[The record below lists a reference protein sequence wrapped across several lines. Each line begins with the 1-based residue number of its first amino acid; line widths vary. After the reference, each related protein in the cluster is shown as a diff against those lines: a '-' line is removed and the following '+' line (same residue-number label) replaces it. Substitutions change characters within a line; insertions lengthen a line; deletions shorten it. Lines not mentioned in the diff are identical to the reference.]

1 MVINAF
7 EYPIL
12 VHSNALQQVVIPA
25 MAAAAHDATNARVM
39 IRLRPP
45 AEKFKA
51 SSMFTI
57 DANEPGIIGLKGSGA
72 SDPEREFVFDSVFDE
87 NAGNSAVF
95 EQCCRGN
102 LEAVVLRGLSSSVIC
117 YGPTG
122 SGKQHTAIG
131 DLSDESKMGVMP
143 RALKQL
149 FHLIAARPDLK
160 FSVHMSA
167 VELYCDAVFDLLKDR
182 KDPDAASQK
191 GSTKGDVS
199 ARSHV
204 SAKSTKSAKSQ
215 KADDGE
221 LDLVERADGRT
232 VVKDAAQEEIRT
244 PDDGIHLLNRIV
256 GRTNPSRSSRAHTI
270 FSVVVTQSHK
280 SGTEENKVGTFY
292 CCRLGGCEKVSLASN
307 DQEQRQKEDIF
318 VQRSLVAL
326 GNVMSALGRGEQ
338 AFVPYKESKLTR
350 MLQDALSSGPRVSLI
365 TCVHP
370 LPASHTDCTNA
381 LLFSNRCRN
390 IKAPPKVNLTD
401 TDPENQARVI
411 RKLLVEC
418 ASLKEQLTAAHEHY
432 QRKLTDVSHTAH
444 SMPSSSSAPPS
455 ESKAADSSSDTA
467 AAAAQQQQQQQ
478 AAMALAAAA
487 APVPGGGNAQVAEMT
502 RQVKE
507 LKDKL
512 TKRNSDVRELKEST
526 KATED
531 KLRSDLDTYRKKLAA
546 RDEEIKRLQLQAKE
560 DAMALTQKSSAE
572 IAALTENNGKLV
584 AQMMATVNAIPIELK
599 GKSDAA
605 RDVQA
610 AVQQSKEA
618 ITKIYEARFKELNES
633 KVKAL
638 DVQKTQYEFW
648 LDKKIQEFKAYVTQQ
663 TELQQQKDAQI
674 AELEKQ
680 VMALFNFG
688 QKLTTIISN
697 HEHGM
702 YPVYEKSG
710 IRTVQI
716 PSSHK
721 PGALGDDVM
730 RNIRS
735 IMQRA
740 NSFLD
745 THDVNATGTNA
756 NVETA
761 AFDHDASADP
771 EGAADVEALK
781 KELQELRSI
790 SQASQVICVW
800 LLHFFGHGLTVSVS
814 GEERDGARADRRR
827 GAQRPGRPSN
837 RRVHQT
843 IGRRAHVRAFF
854 AVLQLV
860 CIECNLSFCIESLNA
875 IYRPVHDTRWPQ
887 VLQIAITAR
896 GANHQGTA
904 GATREQGP
912 RAPALYH
919 DCSFGSPIVCHRA
932 AVSRCSCALADG
944 SVIFFTA
951 TSLKHGLQP

>member
-1 MVINAF
+1 
-7 EYPIL
+7 
-12 VHSNALQQVVIPA
+12 
-25 MAAAAHDATNARVM
+25 MAAAAHDATNAKVI

-57 DANEPGIIGLKGSGA
+57 DPNEPGIIGLKGSGA

-87 NAGNSAVF
+87 TVGNSAVF
-95 EQCCRGN
+95 EQCCRSN
-102 LEAVVLRGLSSSVIC
+102 LEAVVLRGLSASVIC

-131 DLSDESKMGVMP
+131 NLSDESSFGVLP
-143 RALKQL
+143 RVLKQI

-160 FSVHMSA
+160 FAVHMSA
-167 VELYCDAVFDLLKDR
+167 VELYCDAVYDLFKER
-182 KDPDAASQK
+182 KDPDTASQK

-232 VVKDAAQEEIRT
+232 VVKDATHEDIKT
-244 PDDGIHLLNRIV
+244 PDDGIHLLQRLV
-256 GRTNPSRSSRAHTI
+256 GRSNPSRSSRAHTI

-292 CCRLGGCEKVSLASN
+292 CCRLGGSEKVSAASS
-307 DQEQRQKEDIF
+307 DQEHRQKEDIF

-338 AFVPYKESKLTR
+338 AFVPYKDSKLTR

-365 TCVHP
+365 TCLHP
-370 LPASHTDCTNA
+370 LPASHSDCTNA
-381 LLFSNRCRN
+381 LLYSNRSRN
-390 IKAPPKVNLTD
+390 IKAPSKANLTD

-432 QRKLTDVSHTAH
+432 QRKLTDTSPPPL
-444 SMPSSSSAPPS
+444 SSLSSSSSSPP
-455 ESKAADSSSDTA
+455 ESKAADPSSEA
-467 AAAAQQQQQQQ
+467 AAVQQPAA
-478 AAMALAAAA
+478 AVAA
-487 APVPGGGNAQVAEMT
+487 APVSNGGSAQVTELT

-546 RDEEIKRLQLQAKE
+546 RDEEIKRLQMQAKE
-560 DAMALTQKSSAE
+560 DASLLTQKSSAE

-610 AVQQSKEA
+610 AVEQGKEA
-618 ITKIYEARFKELNES
+618 VTKIYEARFKELNES
-633 KVKAL
+633 KNKAL

-648 LDKKIQEFKAYVTQQ
+648 LDKKIQEFKAFVTQQ

-674 AELEKQ
+674 NELEKQ
-680 VMALFNFG
+680 VMSLFNFG

-730 RNIRS
+730 RNIRA

-745 THDVNATGTNA
+745 THDVNATGASTS
-756 NVETA
+756 A
-761 AFDHDASADP
+761 AADASLGDPDANADV
-771 EGAADVEALK
+771 EGSADVEALK
-781 KELQELRSI
+781 RELQELRSI
-790 SQASQVICVW
+790 SQASQV
-800 LLHFFGHGLTVSVS
+800 T
-814 GEERDGARADRRR
+814 
-827 GAQRPGRPSN
+827 
-837 RRVHQT
+837 
-843 IGRRAHVRAFF
+843 
-854 AVLQLV
+854 QL
-860 CIECNLSFCIESLNA
+860 
-875 IYRPVHDTRWPQ
+875 
-887 VLQIAITAR
+887 
-896 GANHQGTA
+896 
-904 GATREQGP
+904 
-912 RAPALYH
+912 
-919 DCSFGSPIVCHRA
+919 
-932 AVSRCSCALADG
+932 
-944 SVIFFTA
+944 
-951 TSLKHGLQP
+951 

>member
-1 MVINAF
+1 
-7 EYPIL
+7 
-12 VHSNALQQVVIPA
+12 

-45 AEKFKA
+45 AEKFKT

-87 NAGNSAVF
+87 NVGNSAVF
-95 EQCCRGN
+95 EQCCRSN
-102 LEAVVLRGLSSSVIC
+102 LEAVVLRGLSSCVIC

-131 DLSDESKMGVMP
+131 DLSDESKMGVLP
-143 RALKQL
+143 RVLKQL

-160 FSVHMSA
+160 FAVHMSA
-167 VELYCDAVFDLLKDR
+167 VELYCDAVYDLLKER
-182 KDPDAASQK
+182 KDPDTASQK

-232 VVKDAAQEEIRT
+232 VVKDASQEEIKT
-244 PDDGIHLLNRIV
+244 PDDGIHILHRLV

-365 TCVHP
+365 TCIHP
-370 LPASHTDCTNA
+370 LPASHTDCTSA

-432 QRKLTDVSHTAH
+432 QRKLTDASQHA
-444 SMPSSSSAPPS
+444 PSSSSAPPP
-455 ESKAADSSSDTA
+455 ETKAADTSSDVA
-467 AAAAQQQQQQQ
+467 AAAAAAAPQQQQQ
-478 AAMALAAAA
+478 AAAA

-531 KLRSDLDTYRKKLAA
+531 KLRSDLDTYRKKLAS

-560 DAMALTQKSSAE
+560 DALVLTQKSSAE

-599 GKSDAA
+599 GKSDGA

-633 KVKAL
+633 KQKAL

-648 LDKKIQEFKAYVTQQ
+648 LDKKIQEFKAYVAQQ

-680 VMALFNFG
+680 VIALFNFG

-716 PSSHK
+716 PSTHK

-730 RNIRS
+730 RNIRA

-745 THDVNATGTNA
+745 THDVNATGSGA
-756 NVETA
+756 SAEAVA
-761 AFDHDASADP
+761 IDHDASADP

-781 KELQELRSI
+781 RELQELRSI
-790 SQASQVICVW
+790 SQASQVNSAGVATPFPRLFC
-800 LLHFFGHGLTVSVS
+800 FGLILTVPVT
-814 GEERDGARADRRR
+814 GEERDGAGADRGG
-827 GAQRPGRPSN
+827 GAQRPCRPPH
-837 RRVHQT
+837 RRVHQAP
-843 IGRRAHVRAFF
+843 GGRAHV
-854 AVLQLV
+854 
-860 CIECNLSFCIESLNA
+860 ISL
-875 IYRPVHDTRWPQ
+875 R
-887 VLQIAITAR
+887 
-896 GANHQGTA
+896 
-904 GATREQGP
+904 
-912 RAPALYH
+912 PALQQITVE
-919 DCSFGSPIVCHRA
+919 CVCANKNSF
-932 AVSRCSCALADG
+932 L
-944 SVIFFTA
+944 T
-951 TSLKHGLQP
+951 L

>member
-1 MVINAF
+1 
-7 EYPIL
+7 
-12 VHSNALQQVVIPA
+12 
-25 MAAAAHDATNARVM
+25 
-39 IRLRPP
+39 
-45 AEKFKA
+45 
-51 SSMFTI
+51 
-57 DANEPGIIGLKGSGA
+57 
-72 SDPEREFVFDSVFDE
+72 VFDGVFDE
-87 NAGNSAVF
+87 AAVNSVVF
-95 EQCCRGN
+95 DQCCRNN
-102 LEAVVLRGLSSSVIC
+102 LESVVLRGLSASVIC

-131 DLSDESKMGVMP
+131 NLSDESSLGVLP
-143 RALKQL
+143 RALKQI
-149 FHLIAARPDLK
+149 FHLVASRPDLK

-167 VELYCDAVFDLLKDR
+167 VELYCDAVYDLMKDT
-182 KDPDAASQK
+182 KEPDAVSQK

-215 KADDGE
+215 KVDDGE

-232 VVKDAAQEEIRT
+232 IVKDATQEEVKT
-244 PDDGIHLLNRIV
+244 PDDGIHLLQRLM
-256 GRTNPSRSSRAHTI
+256 GRMNPSRSSRAHSI

-292 CCRLGGCEKVSLASN
+292 CCRLGGCEKISAVCN

-318 VQRSLVAL
+318 IQRSLVAL
-326 GNVMSALGRGEQ
+326 GNVLSALGRGEQ

-350 MLQDALSSGPRVSLI
+350 ILQDALTAGPRVSLI

-370 LPASHTDCTNA
+370 LPASHADCTNA

-390 IKAPPKVNLTD
+390 IKLPPKVNLTD
-401 TDPENQARVI
+401 TDPENQARTI

-432 QRKLTDVSHTAH
+432 QRKISDSSHFASAH
-444 SMPSSSSAPPS
+444 SSSSSTSSPA
-455 ESKAADSSSDTA
+455 ETKVADPSSDTA
-467 AAAAQQQQQQQ
+467 APQQVQPPPQVI
-478 AAMALAAAA
+478 AAA
-487 APVPGGGNAQVAEMT
+487 APAPSAGSAQIVELT

-531 KLRSDLDTYRKKLAA
+531 KLRSDLDTYRKKLAL

-560 DAMALTQKSSAE
+560 DALALTQKSAAE

-584 AQMMATVNAIPIELK
+584 SQMMATVNAIPIELK
-599 GKSDAA
+599 GKSDGV

-610 AVQQSKEA
+610 AVEQGKEA
-618 ITKIYEARFKELNES
+618 VSKIYEARFKELNDS
-633 KVKAL
+633 KNKAL
-638 DVQKTQYEFW
+638 EVQKTQYEFW
-648 LDKKIQEFKAYVTQQ
+648 LDKKIQEFKVYVTQQ

-674 AELEKQ
+674 SELEKQ

-716 PSSHK
+716 PSTHK

-730 RNIRS
+730 RSVRA

-740 NSFLD
+740 NAFLD
-745 THDVNATGTNA
+745 SHDVNATETSTRSMGDEDGNA
-756 NVETA
+756 HV
-761 AFDHDASADP
+761 

-790 SQASQVICVW
+790 SQASQV
-800 LLHFFGHGLTVSVS
+800 T
-814 GEERDGARADRRR
+814 
-827 GAQRPGRPSN
+827 
-837 RRVHQT
+837 
-843 IGRRAHVRAFF
+843 
-854 AVLQLV
+854 
-860 CIECNLSFCIESLNA
+860 
-875 IYRPVHDTRWPQ
+875 
-887 VLQIAITAR
+887 
-896 GANHQGTA
+896 
-904 GATREQGP
+904 
-912 RAPALYH
+912 
-919 DCSFGSPIVCHRA
+919 
-932 AVSRCSCALADG
+932 
-944 SVIFFTA
+944 
-951 TSLKHGLQP
+951 

>member
-1 MVINAF
+1 MEQRAQA
-7 EYPIL
+7 
-12 VHSNALQQVVIPA
+12 ALRQALPEMLMCMPVKIRRKLLQMACNESPLKQRIA
-25 MAAAAHDATNARVM
+25 QLHLDMAAAAHDATNAKVM

-57 DANEPGIIGLKGSGA
+57 DSNEPGIIGLKGAGA
-72 SDPEREFVFDSVFDE
+72 SDPEREFVFDGVFDE
-87 NAGNSAVF
+87 AVGNSAVF
-95 EQCCRGN
+95 EQCCRSN
-102 LEAVVLRGLSSSVIC
+102 LEAVVLRGLSASVIC

-131 DLSDESKMGVMP
+131 HLSDENQLGVLP

-149 FHLIAARPDLK
+149 FHLIASRPDLK

-167 VELYCDAVFDLLKDR
+167 VELYCDAVYDLLKER
-182 KDPDAASQK
+182 KDSDAASQK

-204 SAKSTKSAKSQ
+204 SAKSTKSTKSH

-232 VVKDAAQEEIRT
+232 VVKDTTLEEIKT
-244 PDDGIHLLNRIV
+244 PDDGIHLLQRLI
-256 GRTNPSRSSRAHTI
+256 GRVNPSRSSRAHTI

-292 CCRLGGCEKVSLASN
+292 CCRLGGCEKVSAAGN

-365 TCVHP
+365 TCLHP
-370 LPASHTDCTNA
+370 LPASHSDCTNA
-381 LLFSNRCRN
+381 LLYSNRCRN

-432 QRKLTDVSHTAH
+432 QRKLADASVLPA
-444 SMPSSSSAPPS
+444 PSSSSSPP
-455 ESKAADSSSDTA
+455 ESKVADPSSDV
-467 AAAAQQQQQQQ
+467 AAAQQQQLQQ
-478 AAMALAAAA
+478 AVTAAA
-487 APVPGGGNAQVAEMT
+487 APASNGGNAQVVELT

-560 DAMALTQKSSAE
+560 DALALTQKSSAE
-572 IAALTENNGKLV
+572 IATLTENNGKLM

-599 GKSDAA
+599 GKSDGA

-610 AVQQSKEA
+610 AVEQGKEA
-618 ITKIYEARFKELNES
+618 VTKIYEARFKELNES
-633 KVKAL
+633 KNKAL

-648 LDKKIQEFKAYVTQQ
+648 LDKKIQEFKAFVTQQ
-663 TELQQQKDAQI
+663 TELQLQKDTQI
-674 AELEKQ
+674 HELEKQ
-680 VMALFNFG
+680 VMSLFNFG

-716 PSSHK
+716 PPSHK
-721 PGALGDDVM
+721 PGVLGDDVM
-730 RNIRS
+730 RNIRA

-745 THDVNATGTNA
+745 THDVNATGTG
-756 NVETA
+756 TSA
-761 AFDHDASADP
+761 ALEGMAGDHDASADV
-771 EGAADVEALK
+771 EGSADVEALK
-781 KELQELRSI
+781 RELQELRSI
-790 SQASQVICVW
+790 SQASQVNNCFNIW
-800 LLHFFGHGLTVSVS
+800 LRSVRFEFYS
-814 GEERDGARADRRR
+814 FSPSLSLLSQVKSEMERALIEEE
-827 GAQRPGRPSN
+827 
-837 RRVHQT
+837 
-843 IGRRAHVRAFF
+843 
-854 AVLQLV
+854 VL
-860 CIECNLSFCIESLNA
+860 N
-875 IYRPVHDTRWPQ
+875 D
-887 VLQIAITAR
+887 
-896 GANHQGTA
+896 
-904 GATREQGP
+904 
-912 RAPALYH
+912 
-919 DCSFGSPIVCHRA
+919 
-932 AVSRCSCALADG
+932 LADHPT
-944 SVIFFTA
+944 VEYIRRLEDERT
-951 TSLKHGLQP
+951 